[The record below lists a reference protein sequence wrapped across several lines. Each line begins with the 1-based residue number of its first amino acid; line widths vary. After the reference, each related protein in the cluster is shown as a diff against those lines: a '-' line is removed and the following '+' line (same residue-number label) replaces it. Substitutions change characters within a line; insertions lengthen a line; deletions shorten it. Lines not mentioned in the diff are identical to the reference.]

1 MHMKRLRVITFV
13 ITYCKCIL
21 LFWIW
26 N

>member
-1 MHMKRLRVITFV
+1 MYMKRLRVITFV